1 MSFTPTSKFYN
12 TYLIFPVDPP
22 ESTVITTLMLQVQ
35 SHEDPQGSQLQLYKE
50 LFEERLLE
58 NTGNFYQKEA
68 QKLYEQNDVSNY
80 MIKVREL
87 FTAMSVILNSGGEQQ
102 YSIICMRK

>member
-1 MSFTPTSKFYN
+1 
-12 TYLIFPVDPP
+12 
-22 ESTVITTLMLQVQ
+22 MLQLFFQVQ
-35 SHEDPQGSQLQLYKE
+35 SHEDPLGSQLQLYKE

-80 MIKVREL
+80 MIKVCFL
-87 FTAMSVILNSGGEQQ
+87 LCSTNYLPYHFLAFFPSGHFL
-102 YSIICMRK
+102 